1 MLSLLLILLLVM
13 SIPHSSF
20 AHIYKYVAED
30 GTVYY
35 TNTPMTKQSRPSVKS
50 EKAKPVK
57 ASFNL
62 KRPEKI
68 DRSSYYP
75 IAEEKA
81 RQYNLDP
88 KLIKA
93 VIRAES
99 NWNPTAVSPKG
110 AMGLMQLI
118 PSTAVLMGVKNPFD
132 PTENIDGGVRYL
144 KHLLERFGGN
154 LVLALAA
161 YNAGPK
167 LVEKKNAVPSIPE
180 TVDYVRRVLTYYNGS
195 PSYQLYASIEREIRQ
210 EIVRIRKVIQEDGT
224 ILYTN
229 SHIY

>member
-1 MLSLLLILLLVM
+1 MLPLLLILLFVIT
-13 SIPHSSF
+13 IPHNSI

-35 TNTPMTKQSRPSVKS
+35 TNMPMAKKAKPSVKS
-50 EKAKPVK
+50 EDARPVK
-57 ASFNL
+57 TSFNF

-68 DRSSYYP
+68 DKSSYYT

-88 KLIKA
+88 KLLKA

-118 PSTAVLMGVKNPFD
+118 PSTAVLMGVQNPFD
-132 PTENIDGGVRYL
+132 PAENIDGGVRYL
-144 KHLLERFGGN
+144 KHLLERFNGN

-167 LVEKKNAVPSIPE
+167 LVEKKSAVPSIPE
-180 TVDYVRRVLTYYNGS
+180 TVDYVKRVLTYYNGN
-195 PSYQLYASIEREIRQ
+195 PSYQLYASIEREIKQ

-224 ILYTN
+224 ILFTN
-229 SHIY
+229 SQIY